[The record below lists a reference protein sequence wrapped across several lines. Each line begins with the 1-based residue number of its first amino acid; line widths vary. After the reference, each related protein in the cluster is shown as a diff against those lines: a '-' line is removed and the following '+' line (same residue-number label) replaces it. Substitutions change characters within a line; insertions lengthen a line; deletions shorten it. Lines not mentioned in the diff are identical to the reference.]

1 MDDLSHPDCG
11 GDGASGAET
20 NGLEARRAELRAA
33 VKRGLADI
41 EEGRVVDLGEA
52 LDRIE
57 AMLDELEA
65 ARPAQ
70 VCPDDVE
77 VLVPRRRAGSSGT
90 GERTGSRPSPG
101 NNSGRSGRP

>member
-1 MDDLSHPDCG
+1 MTDCSPSGPADDIPGSAG
-11 GDGASGAET
+11 NSGI
-20 NGLEARRAELRAA
+20 EARRDELRAA

-65 ARPAQ
+65 TRRP
-70 VCPDDVE
+70 
-77 VLVPRRRAGSSGT
+77 
-90 GERTGSRPSPG
+90 
-101 NNSGRSGRP
+101 